1 MEDADIKPE
10 EGSSRLLAALPY
22 LLGWLIGLIIFLVAR
37 DRYAKFHALQAVL
50 FGLCL
55 SLALGIAVI
64 IGFFIYI
71 PIFLVTLGTS
81 NCIVMPLFILFVLSM
96 IAINLYL
103 AYLAYSGRAFMI
115 PFIGRIALDHV
126 S

>member
-1 MEDADIKPE
+1 
-10 EGSSRLLAALPY
+10 
-22 LLGWLIGLIIFLVAR
+22 
-37 DRYAKFHALQAVL
+37 
-50 FGLCL
+50 
-55 SLALGIAVI
+55 
-64 IGFFIYI
+64 
-71 PIFLVTLGTS
+71 
-81 NCIVMPLFILFVLSM
+81 MPLFILFVLSM